1 MIETITVRALIA
13 SARAL
18 PEFVGAESTTAG
30 CEGNATKGTVVF
42 VSMDDPTLLPI
53 FRAFAFVF
61 GLLWGS
67 FLNVVIYRLP
77 RELSVVRP
85 ASHCPA
91 CGKPIPAYRN
101 IPVVSYLLQRGKA
114 ACCGA
119 KMSPRYVMVELIGGV
134 LALAIF
140 EALVV
145 PYGMEHG
152 TLPALAL
159 FLVDFAAALAL
170 VAAAFID
177 MEQLYLPDPL
187 TYGTAALGLLSYSL
201 RGRSLVDVLGGA
213 ALGFLVV
220 WFLFGV
226 LYRRLRGKTG
236 MGLGDAKLLMA
247 IGAFFGWVGAVLAL
261 AFASFQAV
269 FAVLVIKLSGR
280 SIELPQAV
288 QEDMAALKAAAEAGD
303 EEAKKLLEE
312 DVLAEEV
319 GEGVGSL
326 RIAFGPFLVLAF
338 LELLL
343 FESRI
348 LGALMP
354 QP

>member
-1 MIETITVRALIA
+1 MVAFT
-13 SARAL
+13 
-18 PEFVGAESTTAG
+18 
-30 CEGNATKGTVVF
+30 
-42 VSMDDPTLLPI
+42 MDDPALLPI
-53 FRAFAFVF
+53 FRVFALVF

-67 FLNVVIYRLP
+67 FLNVVIYRVP
-77 RELSVVRP
+77 RDLSVVRP
-85 ASHCPA
+85 ASRCPA

-101 IPVVSYLLQRGKA
+101 VPVLSFVLQRGKA

-119 KMSPRYVMVELIGGV
+119 KMSPRYLLVELIGGA

-140 EALVV
+140 EAIVV
-145 PYGMEHG
+145 PYGLEHG

-159 FLVDFAAALAL
+159 FLVDLAAALAL

-177 MEQLYLPDPL
+177 LEQLYLPDPI
-187 TYGTAALGLLSYSL
+187 TYGVTALGLASFSL
-201 RGRSLVDVLGGA
+201 RGRRLVDVGVGA

-236 MGLGDAKLLMA
+236 MGMGDAKLLMA
-247 IGAFFGWVGAVLAL
+247 IGAFFGWVGVALALSFASVQAVLA
-261 AFASFQAV
+261 
-269 FAVLVIKLSGR
+269 VLLIKLSGR
-280 SIELPQAV
+280 SIDLPEAV
-288 QEDMAALKAAAEAGD
+288 QADMAELRAAAEAGD
-303 EEAKKLLEE
+303 EEAKRLLEE

-319 GEGVGSL
+319 GDSVGSL

-343 FESRI
+343 FEPQI
-348 LGALMP
+348 LGALLP
-354 QP
+354 QL